1 MEQGAATQLGLF
13 PQARRGG
20 ILVNPRK
27 PKDMEF
33 ARYRYLITE
42 NKARKGGQV
51 YGLRQQGL
59 SYKRREDIL
68 VSDKTME
75 FLKDRLDK
83 QIRELTRENGHL
95 RDTVFRKDCE
105 LNAVRLQLADA
116 DKTHTFLS
124 VVLGIVLLAFLVFS
138 LYAVRLI
145 GE

>member
-1 MEQGAATQLGLF
+1 LEQGATTQLGLF
-13 PQARRGG
+13 PQASRG
-20 ILVNPRK
+20 R
-27 PKDMEF
+27 
-33 ARYRYLITE
+33 
-42 NKARKGGQV
+42 
-51 YGLRQQGL
+51 
-59 SYKRREDIL
+59 IL

-124 VVLGIVLLAFLVFS
+124 VTLGITLLLLFVFS
-138 LYAVRLI
+138 LYAVRLV
-145 GE
+145 GG

>member
-20 ILVNPRK
+20 ILV
-27 PKDMEF
+27 
-33 ARYRYLITE
+33 
-42 NKARKGGQV
+42 
-51 YGLRQQGL
+51 
-59 SYKRREDIL
+59 
-68 VSDKTME
+68 SDKTME

-83 QIRELTRENGHL
+83 QIRDLTRENGHL
-95 RDTVFRKDCE
+95 RDTIFRKDLE
-105 LNAVRLQLADA
+105 LNAVRLELADA

-124 VVLGIVLLAFLVFS
+124 VTLGITLLLLFVFS

>member
-1 MEQGAATQLGLF
+1 MEQGATTQLGLF
-13 PQARRGG
+13 PQASRGG
-20 ILVNPRK
+20 
-27 PKDMEF
+27 
-33 ARYRYLITE
+33 
-42 NKARKGGQV
+42 
-51 YGLRQQGL
+51 
-59 SYKRREDIL
+59 IL

-83 QIRELTRENGHL
+83 QIRDLTRENGHL

-124 VVLGIVLLAFLVFS
+124 VTLGITLLLLFVFL

>member
-1 MEQGAATQLGLF
+1 MEQGAPTQLAMQSG
-13 PQARRGG
+13 QGRARGE
-20 ILVNPRK
+20 L
-27 PKDMEF
+27 
-33 ARYRYLITE
+33 
-42 NKARKGGQV
+42 
-51 YGLRQQGL
+51 
-59 SYKRREDIL
+59 L

-95 RDTVFRKDCE
+95 RDTIFRKDCE
-105 LNAVRLQLADA
+105 LNAVRLELADA

>member
-1 MEQGAATQLGLF
+1 M
-13 PQARRGG
+13 
-20 ILVNPRK
+20 
-27 PKDMEF
+27 
-33 ARYRYLITE
+33 
-42 NKARKGGQV
+42 
-51 YGLRQQGL
+51 
-59 SYKRREDIL
+59 
-68 VSDKTME
+68 SDKTME

-83 QIRELTRENGHL
+83 QIRDLTRENGYL

-124 VVLGIVLLAFLVFS
+124 VLLGVVLLAFLVFS